1 MNSSIQIFSIVV
13 SLLVMLL
20 VTQLIRRRKL
30 REEYA
35 LLWFVSSVLLIVLS
49 VERELLDV
57 LAHLLGIAYAPSL
70 LLLGVIALGFI
81 LAMHFSISLSRL
93 SEENK
98 TLAQELALLRLEL
111 RDLQSATGSDS
122 ARDGVDA

>member
-13 SLLVMLL
+13 SILVMLL

-49 VERELLDV
+49 VEREFLDV
-57 LAHLLGIAYAPSL
+57 TAQLLGIAYAPSL
-70 LLLGVIALGFI
+70 LLLGAIALGFI
-81 LAMHFSISLSRL
+81 LSMHFSISLSRL

-111 RDLQSATGSDS
+111 GDLQSARGADS
-122 ARDGVDA
+122 ARDGVDG